1 MRSRLPGRVA
11 PADTLRQVDSITVVI
26 PCLDDAAMLRACL
39 DALARQTRPAD
50 EIIVVDN
57 GSRDDS
63 AAVARAAGARVIDE
77 PHRGIWP
84 ATAAGFDAARGD
96 LIARLDADSVPQ
108 ADWLECVERRMS
120 APDRPAA
127 VTGRGRFYG
136 GTAATRWIA
145 GTLYIGGYFAVLG
158 PLLGHPPI
166 FGSNCA
172 LRRTAWH
179 ELRPLV
185 HRDRADV
192 HDDLDL
198 AWWLQPGM
206 SVVEDPS
213 LVVAVSARPFDS
225 WRGLGRRLRMAYR
238 TLVVD
243 WREWPPSARRRDR
256 AMAVAGATRAVPDA
270 RSRLGGRREPGDD
283 QPEAYSARSS
293 RTS

>member
-1 MRSRLPGRVA
+1 M
-11 PADTLRQVDSITVVI
+11 DSITVVI

-50 EIIVVDN
+50 EVIVVDN

-84 ATAAGFDAARGD
+84 ATAAGFDAARGEI
-96 LIARLDADSVPQ
+96 IARLDADSVPQ
-108 ADWLECVERRMS
+108 ADWLERVEWRMS

-136 GTAATRWIA
+136 GTAATRWVA

-172 LRRTAWH
+172 LRRTAWR
-179 ELRPLV
+179 ELRTLV
-185 HRDRADV
+185 HRDRPDV

-206 SVVEDPS
+206 SVVEDPG

-225 WRGLGRRLRMAYR
+225 WSGLGRRLRMAYR

-243 WREWPPSARRRDR
+243 WRAWPPAARRRAR
-256 AMAVAGATRAVPDA
+256 AQPPAGAPVAPSD
-270 RSRLGGRREPGDD
+270 GHGGIDGRRGPEDG
-283 QPEAYSARSS
+283 QPEAYSASS
-293 RTS
+293 SPTS